1 MNQYIEYATQSF
13 TLPDICLRLRNVLD
27 DPRSDMDDI
36 AMLISVDPSLTA
48 KLLRLANSSLFRFP
62 SQIDSIAK
70 AVSVIGGEALYNL
83 VLAETANIAF
93 KHFDNQYLMIDKHW
107 QQSVFTGMLAKY
119 LAKDMNVRGSDRFFV
134 TGILQNLSE
143 LVVAKCNPVKYQ
155 EYIKD
160 DSPGTPWD
168 KQISHFGFMFS
179 ECSGAIMEQWQLPMP
194 LFYPVKFAHNRVK
207 LASDLDVS
215 LLTCA
220 IRLSVVHFQREKY
233 PDIEVITPDM
243 VRLLPLD
250 DEVLQNAILFAQKE
264 TNKVAV
270 SVM

>member
-1 MNQYIEYATQSF
+1 MNQYIEYATNSF

-36 AMLISVDPSLTA
+36 AALISVDPSLTA
-48 KLLRLANSSLFRFP
+48 KILRLANSALFRFP
-62 SQIDSIAK
+62 SQVDSITK

-93 KHFDNQYLMIDKHW
+93 KHFDNECLILDEHW
-107 QQSVFTGMLAKY
+107 RQSVFTGMVAKY
-119 LAKDMNVRGSDRFFV
+119 LGKELNVRGSDRFFV
-134 TGILQNLSE
+134 MGILQNLSE
-143 LVVAKCNPVKYQ
+143 LVVAKKDPKKYQ
-155 EYIKD
+155 AYMQDEQ
-160 DSPGTPWD
+160 PGLPWER
-168 KQISHFGFMFS
+168 QQSHFGFCFS
-179 ECSGAIMEQWQLPMP
+179 ECSGEIMELWRLPMP
-194 LFYPVKFAHNRVK
+194 LYYPVKFAHNRVK

-220 IRLSVVHFQREKY
+220 IRLSTAHYQRERY
-233 PDIEVITPDM
+233 PELDIISPDM

-270 SVM
+270 SVL

>member
-1 MNQYIEYATQSF
+1 MNQFIEYATKSF

-36 AMLISVDPSLTA
+36 AALISIDPSLTA
-48 KLLRLANSSLFRFP
+48 KLLRLANSALVRFP
-62 SQIDSIAK
+62 SQRESIAK

-93 KHFDNQYLMIDKHW
+93 KHFDNQCLIVDKHW
-107 QQSVFTGMLAKY
+107 EQSVYTGMLAKY
-119 LAKDMNVRGSDRFFV
+119 LAKDMNMRGSDRFFV
-134 TGILQNLSE
+134 MGILQNLSE
-143 LVVAKCNPVKYQ
+143 LVIAKCEPEKYQ
-155 EYIKD
+155 QYAKD

-168 KQISHFGFMFS
+168 RQVAHFGFLFS
-179 ECSGAIMEQWQLPMP
+179 ECSGSIMEQWKLPMP

-220 IRLSVVHFQREKY
+220 IRLSTAHYQRERY
-233 PDIEVITPDM
+233 PELDIISPDM

-250 DEVLQNAILFAQKE
+250 DEVLQNARLFAQKE

-270 SVM
+270 SVL